1 MAEQV
6 TANFPDRVFGTTFK
20 TVTYTMTDEN
30 GDPINL
36 SGWLIE
42 IAFKKQANA
51 DAAKFLSSATGG
63 ITITDAANGIWQI
76 NAFTIDMSPALYLYD
91 IKTTDSFNVVEDYVR
106 GSFKVLQNIT

>member
-20 TVTYTMTDEN
+20 VVTYTMTDEN
-30 GDPINL
+30 GNPIDL
-36 SGWLIE
+36 TGYLIE

-51 DAAKFLSSATGG
+51 DAAKFLSSNTGG
-63 ITITDAANGIWQI
+63 ITITDAANGVWQI
-76 NAFTIDMSPALYLYD
+76 DSFVINMPPALYLYD
-91 IKTTDSFNVVEDYVR
+91 IKTTDSFGVIEDYVR